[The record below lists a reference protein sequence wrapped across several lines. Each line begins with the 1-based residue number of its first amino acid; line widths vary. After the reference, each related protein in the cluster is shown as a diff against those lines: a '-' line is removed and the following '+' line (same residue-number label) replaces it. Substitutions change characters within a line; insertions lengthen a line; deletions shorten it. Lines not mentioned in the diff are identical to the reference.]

1 MIVGADETTTKY
13 VNAMRFGVTST
24 NFIMSV
30 VFALILL
37 VHAFTMEGITGNQV
51 FHADRILQTFDLQ
64 NFPAVSL
71 STFIKQAYGADTEII
86 GMVDDTTGLKI
97 PTMYEVSGSNSILRL
112 EAVHCNFMLFS
123 ALWIASAFSLAMIQ
137 LPGYEPMYWSHARV
151 VLVHIW
157 NFIGL
162 IATIVIF
169 SSTTKWK
176 SIPTSNL
183 FYALIG
189 QVMAWMYQYFHM
201 VECTQLV
208 TDTLSLD
215 YKSANLDNFEDKSKS
230 SQFSTELRKIMY
242 MEASVV
248 VPMLLVAGIMP
259 GAIGIDEWR
268 IQTVLFSSWTLFALL
283 GLHLRFRKS
292 LDIHHIPPP
301 KLGPQQDPNFR
312 FADNKA
318 PAPEDAPTKH
328 KTGLDAIG
336 YLTYA
341 IVVVYMMLINA
352 LEPVIFY
359 EPPYATTPVIQSRWG
374 ARVLFLVAGCF
385 VLETLVK
392 SLQMRFL
399 PLAFSR
405 KSEVVGPTVEF
416 VGNFLFVAFGSFL
429 AKVFLFIGISNVN
442 ALTSW
447 HL

>member
-248 VPMLLVAGIMP
+248 VPMMLVAGIMP
-259 GAIGIDEWR
+259 GSVGIDEWR

-292 LDIHHIPPP
+292 LDIHHIHIPHSPSPP
-301 KLGPQQDPNFR
+301 KL
-312 FADNKA
+312 
-318 PAPEDAPTKH
+318 
-328 KTGLDAIG
+328 
-336 YLTYA
+336 
-341 IVVVYMMLINA
+341 
-352 LEPVIFY
+352 
-359 EPPYATTPVIQSRWG
+359 
-374 ARVLFLVAGCF
+374 
-385 VLETLVK
+385 
-392 SLQMRFL
+392 
-399 PLAFSR
+399 
-405 KSEVVGPTVEF
+405 
-416 VGNFLFVAFGSFL
+416 
-429 AKVFLFIGISNVN
+429 
-442 ALTSW
+442 
-447 HL
+447 